1 MRPDW
6 SQDTMETDRETPGET
21 NEMRAEYDF
30 SQGVRGKHAN
40 HHLTHVQQQALLDF
54 RRKLYNTFEVES
66 LILYGSAV
74 RNAMDEESDIDL
86 LVLTKHALS
95 RIERHQITD
104 LVFDINLEY
113 GTNFSTL
120 VVDHTSWESG
130 AISILPIHSEIS
142 KEGIPV

>member
-1 MRPDW
+1 MK
-6 SQDTMETDRETPGET
+6 TNRETPGEI
-21 NEMRAEYDF
+21 NEMKAEYDF
-30 SQGVRGKHAN
+30 SQGIRGKHAN
-40 HHLTHVQQQALLDF
+40 LHLTQVQQQALLDL
-54 RRKLYNTFEVES
+54 RKQLYDAFEIES
-66 LILYGSAV
+66 LVLYGSVV

-86 LVLTKHALS
+86 LVLTKHAFS

-120 VVDHTSWESG
+120 VLDHTSWESG
-130 AISILPIHSEIS
+130 AISILPLHSEVS